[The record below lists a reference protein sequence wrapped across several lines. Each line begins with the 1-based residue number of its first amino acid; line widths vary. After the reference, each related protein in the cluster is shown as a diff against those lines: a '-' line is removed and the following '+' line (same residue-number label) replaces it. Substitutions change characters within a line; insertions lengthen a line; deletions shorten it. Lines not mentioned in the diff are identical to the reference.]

1 MASDDW
7 YRNTVW
13 TAEAEAAFE
22 AKLKRAR
29 RKGQY
34 LRIQA
39 CTLASREPEVALEL
53 LGRYFVS
60 GEDFDLAQAF
70 VDQATAYLALGRIES
85 AFESFEKALE
95 RERVFPNLRT
105 TAALELPY
113 QIALAGQAL
122 RYEQAL
128 DLLQSSVGQ
137 LMFPADRFRYHAA
150 RALIFHKSR
159 KVGAREEARLALEAA
174 ASDHSG
180 FRHHSNVGL
189 VSERHE
195 PALTQLRGLCDA

>member
-1 MASDDW
+1 MARDGW

-13 TAEAEAAFE
+13 TPEAKAAFE

-29 RKGQY
+29 CKGQY

-53 LGRYFVS
+53 LERYFAL

-70 VDQATAYLALGRIES
+70 VDQATAYLALGRLEA

-113 QIALAGQAL
+113 QIALAGHAL
-122 RYEQAL
+122 RYAQAL
-128 DLLQSSVGQ
+128 DLLQSSVSQ

-150 RALIFHKSR
+150 RALISHKSG

-180 FRHHSNVGL
+180 FRYHPNVGL
-189 VSERHE
+189 VSERHA